1 MTQEEIQSRLTS
13 FPSFLDWER
22 AQRECWPIRTIRISA
37 AALRAFYT
45 SWYAG
50 PNGPL
55 ADSVEMRGR
64 TLLAFQMPGAR
75 PVPVGQVAVTLDAW
89 IEKKALITRYRYAL
103 QSFPPPIAISLVTY
117 GLPNGQHLIL
127 DGNHRAVAAFLTGKE
142 ALVTALVIC
151 GPCDPHA
158 LPDLVHWSHKTNLRL
173 CQHDRPSATA
183 LLALPFRF
191 RCQTASDAAA
201 FLGQHEWPYHQRDTE
216 QIEVVDA
223 AIPGGN

>member
-1 MTQEEIQSRLTS
+1 VGYSKFRVRMTQEEIQSRLTS

-22 AQRECWPIRTIRISA
+22 AQRECWPIRTIRTSA
-37 AALRAFYT
+37 AELRAFYT
-45 SWYAG
+45 LWYAG

-158 LPDLVHWSHKTNLRL
+158 LPDLVHWSHKT
-173 CQHDRPSATA
+173 QSA
-183 LLALPFRF
+183 ALP
-191 RCQTASDAAA
+191 A
-201 FLGQHEWPYHQRDTE
+201 
-216 QIEVVDA
+216 
-223 AIPGGN
+223 

>member
-37 AALRAFYT
+37 AELRAFYT

-64 TLLAFQMPGAR
+64 TLFAFQMPGAR

-103 QSFPPPIAISLVTY
+103 QSFPPPIAI
-117 GLPNGQHLIL
+117 GMG
-127 DGNHRAVAAFLTGKE
+127 RAG
-142 ALVTALVIC
+142 C
-151 GPCDPHA
+151 
-158 LPDLVHWSHKTNLRL
+158 
-173 CQHDRPSATA
+173 
-183 LLALPFRF
+183 
-191 RCQTASDAAA
+191 
-201 FLGQHEWPYHQRDTE
+201 
-216 QIEVVDA
+216 
-223 AIPGGN
+223 